1 MGSILAP
8 NAVFDTGFNVD
19 GNIVAKEVTIGSE
32 NHRWDWMMPAYPV
45 VPNPQPEP
53 EPEPQPKP
61 TPNSDPEQPNF
72 FPPASKDS
80 DDPETPQFG
89 EPQAKTHLPDAGTVS
104 QAPATNNNEEVF
116 FQPQAKRHFGK
127 AVLTDKKTK
136 TVKKAKTA
144 ITAAKVDKP
153 VIKHI
158 SVKKVVTP
166 QVKKANKK
174 VATTLPQT
182 GQKQNH
188 VTLLG
193 LVLGAVSIM
202 IGFFDQAKKE

>member
-19 GNIVAKEVTIGSE
+19 GNIVAKEVTIGGE

-45 VPNPQPEP
+45 VPNPQPE
-53 EPEPQPKP
+53 PKP

-80 DDPETPQFG
+80 DEPETPQFG
-89 EPQAKTHLPDAGTVS
+89 EPQAKTHLPDAGTGS

-144 ITAAKVDKP
+144 TTAAKVDKP

-158 SVKKVVTP
+158 KVVTP

-174 VATTLPQT
+174 VATTIPQT

-193 LVLGAVSIM
+193 LVLGAASIM
-202 IGFFDQAKKE
+202 IGFFGQAKKE

>member
-53 EPEPQPKP
+53 KP

-80 DDPETPQFG
+80 DEPETPQFG
-89 EPQAKTHLPDAGTVS
+89 EPQVKTHLPDAGTVS

-144 ITAAKVDKP
+144 TTAAKVDKP

-158 SVKKVVTP
+158 KVVTP

-174 VATTLPQT
+174 VATTIPQT

-193 LVLGAVSIM
+193 LVLGAASIM
-202 IGFFDQAKKE
+202 IGFFGQAKKE

>member
-80 DDPETPQFG
+80 DEPETPQFG

-136 TVKKAKTA
+136 TVKKG
-144 ITAAKVDKP
+144 
-153 VIKHI
+153 
-158 SVKKVVTP
+158 SY
-166 QVKKANKK
+166 
-174 VATTLPQT
+174 
-182 GQKQNH
+182 
-188 VTLLG
+188 
-193 LVLGAVSIM
+193 SSS
-202 IGFFDQAKKE
+202 

>member
-80 DDPETPQFG
+80 DEPETPQFG
-89 EPQAKTHLPDAGTVS
+89 EPQVKTHLPDAGTVS

-127 AVLTDKKTK
+127 AILTDKKTK

-144 ITAAKVDKP
+144 TTAVKVDKP

-166 QVKKANKK
+166 QVKKVNKK

>member
-1 MGSILAP
+1 MKIANGHFIGSILAP

-19 GNIVAKEVTIGSE
+19 GNIVAKEVTIGGE

-45 VPNPQPEP
+45 VPNPQPE
-53 EPEPQPKP
+53 PKP

-80 DDPETPQFG
+80 DEPETPQFG

-144 ITAAKVDKP
+144 TTAAKVDKP

-158 SVKKVVTP
+158 KVVTP

-174 VATTLPQT
+174 VATTLQQT

-193 LVLGAVSIM
+193 LVLGAASIM
-202 IGFFDQAKKE
+202 IGFFGQAKKE

>member
-1 MGSILAP
+1 MGSILTP

-19 GNIVAKEVTIGSE
+19 GNIVAKEVTIGGE
-32 NHRWDWMMPAYPV
+32 NHRWDWMMPASPV
-45 VPNPQPEP
+45 VPNPQPE
-53 EPEPQPKP
+53 PKP

-72 FPPASKDS
+72 FPPVSKDS
-80 DDPETPQFG
+80 DEPETPQFG
-89 EPQAKTHLPDAGTVS
+89 EPQAKTHLPDAGTGS

-144 ITAAKVDKP
+144 TTAAKVDKP

-158 SVKKVVTP
+158 KVVTP

-174 VATTLPQT
+174 VATTIPQT

-193 LVLGAVSIM
+193 LVLGAASIM
-202 IGFFDQAKKE
+202 IGFFGQAKKE

>member
-1 MGSILAP
+1 MKIANGHFIGSILAP

-19 GNIVAKEVTIGSE
+19 GNIVAKEVTIGGE

-45 VPNPQPEP
+45 VPNPQPE
-53 EPEPQPKP
+53 PKP

-80 DDPETPQFG
+80 DEPETPQFG
-89 EPQAKTHLPDAGTVS
+89 EPQAKTHLPDAGTGS

-144 ITAAKVDKP
+144 TTAAKVDKP

-158 SVKKVVTP
+158 KVVTP

-174 VATTLPQT
+174 VATTLQQT

-193 LVLGAVSIM
+193 LVLGAASIM
-202 IGFFDQAKKE
+202 IGFFGQAKKE

>member
-1 MGSILAP
+1 MGSILTP

-19 GNIVAKEVTIGSE
+19 GNIVAKEVTIGGE

-45 VPNPQPEP
+45 VPNPQPE
-53 EPEPQPKP
+53 PKP

-80 DDPETPQFG
+80 DEPETPQFG

-116 FQPQAKRHFGK
+116 FQPQAKHHFGK

-144 ITAAKVDKP
+144 TTAAKVDKP

-158 SVKKVVTP
+158 KVVTP

-174 VATTLPQT
+174 VATTIPQT

-193 LVLGAVSIM
+193 LVLGAASIM
-202 IGFFDQAKKE
+202 IGFFGQAKKE

>member
-45 VPNPQPEP
+45 VPNLQPEP

-80 DDPETPQFG
+80 DEPETPQFG
-89 EPQAKTHLPDAGTVS
+89 GPKAKTHLPDAGTVS

>member
-1 MGSILAP
+1 MGSILTP

-53 EPEPQPKP
+53 KP

-80 DDPETPQFG
+80 DEPETPQFG

-144 ITAAKVDKP
+144 TTAVKVDKP

-158 SVKKVVTP
+158 KVVTP

-174 VATTLPQT
+174 VATTIPQT

-193 LVLGAVSIM
+193 LVLGAASIM
-202 IGFFDQAKKE
+202 IGFFGQAKKE

>member
-45 VPNPQPEP
+45 VPNLQPEP

-80 DDPETPQFG
+80 DEPETPQFG

-144 ITAAKVDKP
+144 TTAAKVDKP

-166 QVKKANKK
+166 QVKKVNKK

>member
-19 GNIVAKEVTIGSE
+19 GNIVAKEVTIGGE
-32 NHRWDWMMPAYPV
+32 NHRWDWMMPAYPA
-45 VPNPQPEP
+45 VPNPQPE
-53 EPEPQPKP
+53 PKP

-80 DDPETPQFG
+80 DEPETPQFG

-144 ITAAKVDKP
+144 TTAAKVDKP

-158 SVKKVVTP
+158 KVVTP

-174 VATTLPQT
+174 VATTIPQT

-193 LVLGAVSIM
+193 LVLGAASIM
-202 IGFFDQAKKE
+202 IGFFGQAKKE

>member
-1 MGSILAP
+1 MGSILTP

-19 GNIVAKEVTIGSE
+19 GNIVAKEVTIGGE

-45 VPNPQPEP
+45 VPNPQPE
-53 EPEPQPKP
+53 PKP

-80 DDPETPQFG
+80 DEPETPQFG

-144 ITAAKVDKP
+144 TTAAKVDKQ

-158 SVKKVVTP
+158 KVVTP

-174 VATTLPQT
+174 VATTIPQT

-193 LVLGAVSIM
+193 LVLGAASIM
-202 IGFFDQAKKE
+202 IGFFGQAKKE

>member
-45 VPNPQPEP
+45 VPNLQPEP

-80 DDPETPQFG
+80 DEPETPQFG

-104 QAPATNNNEEVF
+104 QAPATYNNEEVF

-127 AVLTDKKTK
+127 AILTDKKTK

-144 ITAAKVDKP
+144 TTAAKVDKP

-174 VATTLPQT
+174 VATTLQQT

-188 VTLLG
+188 VTLLD
-193 LVLGAVSIM
+193 LVLGAASIM
-202 IGFFDQAKKE
+202 IGFFGQAKKE

>member
-1 MGSILAP
+1 MGSILTP

-19 GNIVAKEVTIGSE
+19 GNIVAKEVTIGGE

-53 EPEPQPKP
+53 KP

-72 FPPASKDS
+72 FPPVSKDS
-80 DDPETPQFG
+80 DEPETPQFG
-89 EPQAKTHLPDAGTVS
+89 EPQAKTHLPDAGTGS

-144 ITAAKVDKP
+144 TTAAKVDKP

-158 SVKKVVTP
+158 KVVTP

-174 VATTLPQT
+174 VATTIPQT

-193 LVLGAVSIM
+193 LVLGAASIM
-202 IGFFDQAKKE
+202 IGFFGQAKKE

>member
-19 GNIVAKEVTIGSE
+19 GNIVAKEVTIGGE

-45 VPNPQPEP
+45 VPNPQPE
-53 EPEPQPKP
+53 PKP

-80 DDPETPQFG
+80 DEPETPQFG
-89 EPQAKTHLPDAGTVS
+89 EPQAKTHLPDAGTGS

-144 ITAAKVDKP
+144 TTAAKVDKP

-158 SVKKVVTP
+158 KVVTP

-174 VATTLPQT
+174 VATTIPQT

-193 LVLGAVSIM
+193 LVLGAASIM

>member
-19 GNIVAKEVTIGSE
+19 GIAKEVTIGSE

-45 VPNPQPEP
+45 VPNLQPEP
-53 EPEPQPKP
+53 EPELQPKP

-80 DDPETPQFG
+80 DEPETPQIG
-89 EPQAKTHLPDAGTVS
+89 EPQVKTHLPDAGTVS

-144 ITAAKVDKP
+144 TTAAKVDKP

-166 QVKKANKK
+166 QVEKANKK

>member
-32 NHRWDWMMPAYPV
+32 NYRWDWMMPAYPV
-45 VPNPQPEP
+45 VPNLQPEP
-53 EPEPQPKP
+53 EPQLKP

-80 DDPETPQFG
+80 DEPETPQFG

-144 ITAAKVDKP
+144 TTAAKVDKP

-174 VATTLPQT
+174 VATTLQQT

-188 VTLLG
+188 VTLLD
-193 LVLGAVSIM
+193 LVLGAASIM
-202 IGFFDQAKKE
+202 IGFFGQAKKE

>member
-1 MGSILAP
+1 MGSILTP

-19 GNIVAKEVTIGSE
+19 GNIVAKEVTIGGE

-45 VPNPQPEP
+45 VPNPQPE
-53 EPEPQPKP
+53 PKP

-80 DDPETPQFG
+80 DEPETPQFG

-144 ITAAKVDKP
+144 TTAAKVDKP

-158 SVKKVVTP
+158 KVVTP

-174 VATTLPQT
+174 VATTIPQT

-193 LVLGAVSIM
+193 LVLGAASIM
-202 IGFFDQAKKE
+202 IGFFGQAKKE

>member
-1 MGSILAP
+1 MKIANGHFIGSILAP

-19 GNIVAKEVTIGSE
+19 GNIVAKEVTIGGE

-45 VPNPQPEP
+45 VPNPQPE
-53 EPEPQPKP
+53 PKP

-80 DDPETPQFG
+80 DEPETPQFG
-89 EPQAKTHLPDAGTVS
+89 EPQAKTHLPDAGTGS

-144 ITAAKVDKP
+144 TTAAKVDKP

-158 SVKKVVTP
+158 KVVTP

-174 VATTLPQT
+174 VATTIPQT

-193 LVLGAVSIM
+193 LVLGAASIM
-202 IGFFDQAKKE
+202 IGFFGQAKKE

>member
-80 DDPETPQFG
+80 DEPETPQFG
-89 EPQAKTHLPDAGTVS
+89 EPKAKTHLPDAGTVS

-136 TVKKAKTA
+136 TVKKA
-144 ITAAKVDKP
+144 
-153 VIKHI
+153 
-158 SVKKVVTP
+158 
-166 QVKKANKK
+166 NKK
-174 VATTLPQT
+174 VATTLQQT

-188 VTLLG
+188 VTLLD
-193 LVLGAVSIM
+193 LVLGAASIM
-202 IGFFDQAKKE
+202 IGFFGQAKKE

>member
-80 DDPETPQFG
+80 DEPETPQFG

-144 ITAAKVDKP
+144 TTAAKVDKP

-166 QVKKANKK
+166 QVKKVNKK

>member
-19 GNIVAKEVTIGSE
+19 GNIVAKEVTIGGE
-32 NHRWDWMMPAYPV
+32 NHRWDWMMPAYPA
-45 VPNPQPEP
+45 VPNPQPE
-53 EPEPQPKP
+53 PKP

-80 DDPETPQFG
+80 DEPETPQFG
-89 EPQAKTHLPDAGTVS
+89 EPQAKTHLTDTGTVS
-104 QAPATNNNEEVF
+104 QAPATNNNEKVF

-144 ITAAKVDKP
+144 TTAAKVDKP

-174 VATTLPQT
+174 VATTIPQT

-193 LVLGAVSIM
+193 LVLGAASIM
-202 IGFFDQAKKE
+202 IGFFGQAKKE

>member
-1 MGSILAP
+1 MKITVG
-8 NAVFDTGFNVD
+8 
-19 GNIVAKEVTIGSE
+19 IG
-32 NHRWDWMMPAYPV
+32 WCQLYPV
-45 VPNPQPEP
+45 VPNPQPE
-53 EPEPQPKP
+53 PKP

-80 DDPETPQFG
+80 DEPETPQFG
-89 EPQAKTHLPDAGTVS
+89 EPQAKTHLPDAGTGS

-144 ITAAKVDKP
+144 TTAAKVDKP

-174 VATTLPQT
+174 VATTIPQT

-193 LVLGAVSIM
+193 LVLGAASIM
-202 IGFFDQAKKE
+202 IGFFGQAKKE

>member
-1 MGSILAP
+1 MGSILTP

-19 GNIVAKEVTIGSE
+19 GNIVAKEVTIGGE

-45 VPNPQPEP
+45 VPNPQPE
-53 EPEPQPKP
+53 PKP

-80 DDPETPQFG
+80 DEPETPQFG
-89 EPQAKTHLPDAGTVS
+89 EPQAKTHLPDAGTGS

-127 AVLTDKKTK
+127 AILTDKKTK

-144 ITAAKVDKP
+144 TTAAKVDKP

-158 SVKKVVTP
+158 KVVTP

-174 VATTLPQT
+174 VATTIPQT

-193 LVLGAVSIM
+193 LVLGAASIM
-202 IGFFDQAKKE
+202 IGFFGQAKKE

>member
-19 GNIVAKEVTIGSE
+19 GNIVAKEVTIGGE

-45 VPNPQPEP
+45 VPNPQPE
-53 EPEPQPKP
+53 PKP

-80 DDPETPQFG
+80 DEPETPQFG

-144 ITAAKVDKP
+144 TTAAKVDKP

-158 SVKKVVTP
+158 KVVTP

-174 VATTLPQT
+174 VATTIPQT

-193 LVLGAVSIM
+193 LVLGAASIM
-202 IGFFDQAKKE
+202 IGFFGQAKKE